1 MRSWKLARRGIVVL
15 CLLVIV
21 FAATSA
27 WAGAPRIV
35 HIATNNGEVLNSP
48 IAVAPRTDVPI
59 ATTTFSLTYG
69 PGLVANQQAK
79 DAFDRAAAR
88 WSAVLNDPVTISIDV
103 DVASLGAGILGQSVS
118 MMMFGGYNTVRDLV
132 AAGGEAAPSWGH
144 VREAALL
151 PNLPTGGQFT
161 AYLPGGFSMDGTAW
175 LSKANYRALGGSPT
189 GSDGAITLSSD
200 FPWDYDTSNGIDGDK
215 YDLEGI
221 ALHEI
226 GHILGFSSEVDYV
239 DMILSLSLT
248 ADDVWPRPL
257 DLFRF
262 YVPDLEDPG
271 FDFTLTPRDLE
282 PGYQDSFY
290 YGDGSVPMSTG
301 AFAGDGYQASHWKD
315 NLGLGS
321 MDPTA
326 AMGELLELSENDLIA
341 MDMIGW
347 DAVPEPTGLCL
358 LAIGAL
364 GLLRRRRF

>member
-1 MRSWKLARRGIVVL
+1 MRSWKLARMRIAVL

-35 HIATNNGEVLNSP
+35 HIATNNGEVLNSA

-69 PGLVANQQAK
+69 PGLIANQQAK

-118 MMMFGGYNTVRDLV
+118 MMMAGGYNTVRDLV

-144 VREAALL
+144 AREAALL
-151 PNLPTGGQFT
+151 PNLPTGDQFT
-161 AYLPGGFSMDGTAW
+161 AYLPNGFSMDGLAW
-175 LSKANYRALGGSPT
+175 LSKANFRALGESAT

-239 DMILSLSLT
+239 DNELREGRT
-248 ADDVWPRPL
+248 ASNVWPRPL

-262 YVPDLEDPG
+262 YVTDLEDPG
-271 FDFTLTPRDLE
+271 FDFTFTPRDLE

-315 NLGLGS
+315 DLGLGS

-347 DAVPEPTGLCL
+347 DVIPEPTGLCL